1 MQIQLILEQA
11 FIISC
16 DVEPYSGKSEAATIC
31 ICALRHEHNTQ
42 RWCINNACVMNKQLA
57 KQDSTLNKN
66 MTNTESLKQTNLDST
81 SANIAQL
88 YFSLSSSWG
97 WCGRTELARGATAY
111 FQSFETQPRLCRRGY
126 ALESPRIGDN
136 KLITKMPNI
145 NDLIMLCYI
154 S

>member
-1 MQIQLILEQA
+1 MQIQLILKQA

-16 DVEPYSGKSEAATIC
+16 DIESYSGKSEAATIC
-31 ICALRHEHNTQ
+31 ICALRHENNTQ

-88 YFSLSSSWG
+88 YFN
-97 WCGRTELARGATAY
+97 
-111 FQSFETQPRLCRRGY
+111 PR
-126 ALESPRIGDN
+126 
-136 KLITKMPNI
+136 
-145 NDLIMLCYI
+145 
-154 S
+154 